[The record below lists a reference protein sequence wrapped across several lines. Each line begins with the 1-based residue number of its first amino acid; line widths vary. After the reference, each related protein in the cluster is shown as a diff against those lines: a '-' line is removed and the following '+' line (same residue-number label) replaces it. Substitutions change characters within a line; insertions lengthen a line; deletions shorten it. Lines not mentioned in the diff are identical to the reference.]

1 MTTSHAINTDI
12 RFGRHL
18 PVLMAGSLMAV
29 LFSVSVSAESY
40 PTHKTDEL
48 VKICEAIRDD
58 NTTKLRFAIRD
69 SKIRVK
75 ALQEGLRCN
84 GDDMLTFADRHDAT
98 QSGDLLA
105 RRLRLSERTMTA
117 RR

>member
-1 MTTSHAINTDI
+1 MTTSIAVKNTT
-12 RFGRHL
+12 RFGRRL
-18 PVLMAGSLMAV
+18 PALMAGSLMAV
-29 LFSVSVSAESY
+29 LFSASVTAASY
-40 PTHKTDEL
+40 PIHKTDDL
-48 VKICEAIRDD
+48 VKICEAIQDD

-84 GDDMLTFADRHDAT
+84 GEDMLTFADRHNAT

-105 RRLRLSERTMTA
+105 RRLGLSDRTMTA

>member
-1 MTTSHAINTDI
+1 MTTSIAEKNAT
-12 RFGRHL
+12 RSVRRL
-18 PVLMAGSLMAV
+18 PVLIAGSLMAV
-29 LFSVSVSAESY
+29 LFSASAAAASY
-40 PTHKTDEL
+40 PIHKTDDL

-84 GDDMLTFADRHDAT
+84 GEDMLTFADRHDAAK
-98 QSGDLLA
+98 SGDLIA
-105 RRLRLSERTMTA
+105 RRLGMTDRTMTA